1 MEPTPLKG
9 EARAASWRVFALV
22 LLSAAYFFQSTGHNE
37 AARLDQMRSVMEHGE
52 WWIDRFEAN
61 TADTIQ
67 LGGHTFPN
75 KAPGTTLLGL
85 APWGAASMAMRLL
98 PLDDTKQLILITYVL
113 TILMSALPTAL
124 LSLLLLRFLARNG
137 WSLARSTLLAVG
149 YGLGTMAFPWATVL
163 FGHQLS
169 ALFAFG
175 AFYLIWSSRWL
186 DDGSRAMR
194 LLAAGLMIGFLPV
207 IEYPGAIASGL
218 IGLYALA
225 TLGRRDSLLVIG
237 GALLGILPLPV
248 YNQMILGS
256 PGVLSYSFYKAGSAF
271 PAHQQGFM
279 GVSWPRLDVL
289 RELTFRPQ
297 RGLFHANPWLVFAL
311 AAPFFV
317 ARARGQR
324 LELVLSAAIFAGFL
338 LFNSGFGDSIV
349 YWGGAFSFGPRHLLI
364 AIPFAVVLAAFPMR
378 SDRLAPIIGV
388 LIVTTIL
395 LMLPVAAIDPRLP
408 YEPTEPFLGFYL
420 PLYSRGLFS
429 TYPWGTFSES
439 TLFGSPGAFNLGRAL
454 GLPRD
459 LEILPLALAWAFSA
473 IVMFKA
479 PTGPG
484 RIGRVL
490 AAALAIGA
498 GLGPAL
504 NHLRTG
510 HDRQAGMCQ
519 AISKGVLWPYFS
531 DYALQGEPS
540 ENPVFV
546 RAASPSIPLT
556 NENDT
561 LASGTLMP
569 VAVTFSGD
577 FEPATAGWH
586 VFRVEAIGQAALY
599 VDGLQRLK
607 IEGNDGKATQI
618 YLSDRPHELI
628 VRYMSDRPLRQLSV
642 SVALRDGPATPLSA
656 GLSSGACR

>member
-1 MEPTPLKG
+1 MDPLPLSG

-22 LLSAAYFFQSTGHNE
+22 LLSASYFFQSTGHNE
-37 AARLDQMRSVMEHGE
+37 AARFDQMRSVMEHHE
-52 WWIDRFEAN
+52 WWIDRFASN
-61 TADTIQ
+61 TGDTIH
-67 LGGHTFPN
+67 LDGHTFPN

-85 APWGAASMAMRLL
+85 GPWGVASVAMRLL
-98 PLDDTKQLILITYVL
+98 PLDETKQLIVITWVL

-124 LSLLLLRFLARNG
+124 LSLLMLRFLSRNG
-137 WSLARSTLLAVG
+137 WSVTRSTLLALG

-163 FGHQLS
+163 FGHQL
-169 ALFAFG
+169 AAFFAFG

-186 DDGSRAMR
+186 DRGSRAMR
-194 LLAAGLMIGFLPV
+194 LTAAGLMIGFLPV

-218 IGLYALA
+218 IGIYALA
-225 TLGRRDSLLVIG
+225 TVGRRGSMLVIA

-271 PAHQQGFM
+271 PAHQQGFV
-279 GVSWPRLDVL
+279 GVSWPRLDL
-289 RELTFRPQ
+289 LGEITFRPQ

-317 ARARGQR
+317 RRARGQR
-324 LELVLSAAIFAGFL
+324 LELVLSAAILVGFL

-349 YWGGAFSFGPRHLLI
+349 YWGGAFSFGPRHILI
-364 AIPFAVVLAAFPMR
+364 AIPFAVVLAALPMR
-378 SDRLAPIIGV
+378 SDRLAPVIGV
-388 LIVTTIL
+388 LIVATIL

-429 TYPWGTFSES
+429 TYPWGTFSEG
-439 TLFGSPGAFNLGRAL
+439 TLFGSSGAFNLGRAV
-454 GLPRD
+454 GMPRD
-459 LEILPLALAWAFSA
+459 LEILPLALVWAFGA
-473 IVMFKA
+473 IVIFKA
-479 PTGPG
+479 PTGA
-484 RIGRVL
+484 RRSARVL

-504 NHLRTG
+504 EHLGPGRV
-510 HDRQAGMCQ
+510 REAGMCQ
-519 AISKGVLWPYFS
+519 AISTRFMWPYFS

-561 LASGTLMP
+561 LSSGTLTP
-569 VAVTFSGD
+569 VGVTFSGD
-577 FEPATAGWH
+577 FAPKTAGWH

-599 VDGLQRLK
+599 VDGLLRLK
-607 IEGNDGKATQI
+607 VEGNDGKATQI
-618 YLSDRPHELI
+618 HLSDRPHELI
-628 VRYMSDRPLRQLSV
+628 VRYMSDGPVRRLSV
-642 SVALRDGPATPLSA
+642 SVALRDGPATPLLA